1 LTEAMVYQPYIYGH
15 TFSHS
20 YTLTPQIATVN
31 FFFCF
36 NTKFPNC
43 QALLQNLKTGSQEL
57 TPAIFL
63 LKIKLYRKKQN

>member
-1 LTEAMVYQPYIYGH
+1 MAHEPYIYGH

-31 FFFCF
+31 FFS
-36 NTKFPNC
+36 
-43 QALLQNLKTGSQEL
+43 ALTQNFLIVKLCYKILKTGSQEL